1 MAENY
6 QTRRPLVLVRVLDLV
21 QGQQIARS
29 WRSHPEWSDRK
40 SKNVAKLR
48 AVWLGLES
56 GDFDRRSPERAA
68 GYKGAGSKE
77 KEPRRR
83 AGVKSVNGS
92 KKNEPGG

>member
-40 SKNVAKLR
+40 SKSVAKLR

-56 GDFDRRSPERAA
+56 AA
-68 GYKGAGSKE
+68 SLKARGSKE

-92 KKNEPGG
+92 NQNEPGG